1 MPVPGGAARGKIV
14 RSQDHRV
21 ADIGRQIFYLEG
33 PGVPVASL
41 GTTVPTGALGNPD
54 SGRDSDPGILLAKGG
69 SGVAET
75 DPAKQQT
82 WVVDLGAYQG
92 KVSLVVNVASEC
104 GYTPQY
110 AGLQELYAQ
119 MKDRGLV
126 VLGFPCNDFGGQEPG
141 SPAQIRSFCTERY
154 EVTFPM
160 FEKVRT
166 KAGEGQSEVY
176 AVLGEAAGEL
186 PSWNFG
192 KYLVG
197 KDGRVLAYFPSG
209 VTPES
214 TELREAIVAALES

>member
-1 MPVPGGAARGKIV
+1 MKLPTIPTTVLAACALSALVACSSSESTSQAPQEPAPARAAEETPAMTAQTPSEAGQGLYALQV
-14 RSQDHRV
+14 RS
-21 ADIGRQIFYLEG
+21 LEG
-33 PGVPVASL
+33 
-41 GTTVPTGALGNPD
+41 
-54 SGRDSDPGILLAKGG
+54 DP
-69 SGVAET
+69 
-75 DPAKQQT
+75 
-82 WVVDLGAYQG
+82 VDLGAYQG
-92 KVSLVVNVASEC
+92 KVALVVNVASEC

-126 VLGFPCNDFGGQEPG
+126 VMGFPCNDFGGQEPG
-141 SPAQIRSFCTERY
+141 SAAQIRSFCSERY

-166 KAGEGQSEVY
+166 KAGQGQSEVY

-197 KDGRVLAYFPSG
+197 KDGRVIAYFGSG
-209 VTPES
+209 VKPDS
-214 TELREAIVAALES
+214 GELREAIAAALDA

>member
-1 MPVPGGAARGKIV
+1 MKLHTIPTTVLAACALSALVACSTSESTSQAPQEPAPAPAAEETSAMTSETPSEAGQGLYALQV
-14 RSQDHRV
+14 RS
-21 ADIGRQIFYLEG
+21 LEG
-33 PGVPVASL
+33 EP
-41 GTTVPTGALGNPD
+41 
-54 SGRDSDPGILLAKGG
+54 
-69 SGVAET
+69 
-75 DPAKQQT
+75 
-82 WVVDLGAYQG
+82 VDLGAYQG

-160 FEKVRT
+160 LEKVRT

-176 AVLGEAAGEL
+176 AMLGEAAGEL
-186 PSWNFG
+186 PRWNFG

-197 KDGRVLAYFPSG
+197 KDGQVIAYFESG
-209 VTPES
+209 VAPDS
-214 TELREAIVAALES
+214 GELRKAIAAALDA